1 MYIFN
6 INSRIKF
13 RKTKLQESKDG
24 LTNVITTVLIIA
36 IIMTFIIGPYLT
48 IVVPQQIKR
57 NESEHL
63 DDVEESFLDLRGAI
77 NSEVNED
84 FSSMTTRIKLG
95 TDDENLF
102 VLGGSGRLYLDPA
115 EMKISISSYYDEK
128 SIFARGSGN
137 IRYSSRNL
145 YFQDKNLIY
154 ESGGVI
160 VSQRGNSQMDIKPDF
175 QLVRRRVINTIG
187 LDADFGR
194 LAVSDTELR
203 NLFLSNTGSSSVT
216 FNKAR
221 ITWEGIGNAT
231 TLTAL
236 NIASTPVDPVEWSG
250 IAPSGSMITFQNDYV
265 LSHEIVTMKLVFDS
279 DIRDTS
285 VTIELFTT
293 DSHSFSDTWPVIDID
308 IAAHT
313 YETSFPDFQSV
324 EDIEFKNVCKRTVTI
339 NRMALSWTGGA
350 ALTKVEIPGNGDEV
364 WNTSLPGKPS
374 PIAFTLQNKSIFNP
388 GESGDVKLYFSGNI
402 LDEEINLKFFAENSS
417 NTINTKYPVDLNETF
432 INGSFS
438 IITLICDELNV
449 GGKSSKIIKT
459 TLVSSEKNKYIWES
473 GEHIVINITTTYGD
487 AWIDYLNK
495 TLTNTANLIWDF
507 DFTGAFQGDY
517 YMTTTQI
524 TDELLNIKLIL
535 NSIYKLEC
543 VIGIVEV
550 ELS

>member
-1 MYIFN
+1 MIISN
-6 INSRIKF
+6 INGGIKF
-13 RKTKLQESKDG
+13 RNTKLQESEDG

-57 NESEHL
+57 NESDHL
-63 DDVEESFLDLRGAI
+63 DDVEESFIDLRGAI

-102 VLGGSGRLYLDPA
+102 VLGGTGRLYLDPS
-115 EMKISISSYYDEK
+115 EMKISISSYYDDK

-175 QLVRRRVINTIG
+175 QLVRRRVINSIG

-194 LAVSDTELR
+194 LAGSDTELR
-203 NLFLSNTGSSSVT
+203 NLFLSNTGSSSVI

-231 TLTAL
+231 TLKAL
-236 NIASTPVDPVEWSG
+236 NIAGIPVEWSG
-250 IAPSGSMITFQNDYV
+250 TAPSGSMITFQNNYV
-265 LSHEIVTMKLVFDS
+265 LSHEIVTMRLVFDF

-293 DSHSFSDTWPVIDID
+293 DGQSFSDSWPVIDID

-313 YETSFPDFQSV
+313 YETSFPDFQTV
-324 EDIEFKNVCKRTVTI
+324 ENIQFKNVCKRTVTI
-339 NRMALSWTGGA
+339 DKMALSWTGGA
-350 ALTKVEIPGNGDEV
+350 TLMKVEIPGYGDEV
-364 WNTSLPGKPS
+364 WNTSFPGWPS
-374 PIAFTLQNKSIFNP
+374 PLAISLQNKSIFNP
-388 GESGDVKLYFSGNI
+388 GESGGVTLYFSGNI
-402 LDEEINLKFFAENSS
+402 LDEEINLKFFAENAS
-417 NTINTKYPVDLNETF
+417 NTITTKYPVDLNETF

-438 IITLICDELNV
+438 IITLICDDLNV

-459 TLVSSEKNKYIWES
+459 NLVSSEKNKYIWES
-473 GEHIVINITTTYGD
+473 GENIVINITTTYGD
-487 AWIDYLNK
+487 AWIEYLNK
-495 TLTNTANLIWDF
+495 TLTIGANLIWDF
-507 DFTGAFQGDY
+507 DSTGAFQGDY

-524 TDELLNIKLIL
+524 TDELTNIKLIL

-543 VIGIVEV
+543 VIGIVAV
-550 ELS
+550 ELN

>member
-1 MYIFN
+1 MIISN
-6 INSRIKF
+6 INGGIKF
-13 RKTKLQESKDG
+13 RKTELQESEDG

-57 NESEHL
+57 NESDHL
-63 DDVEESFLDLRGAI
+63 DDVKESFIDLRGAI

-102 VLGGSGRLYLDPA
+102 VLGGSGRLYLDPS

-160 VSQRGNSQMDIKPDF
+160 VSQRGNAQMDIKPDF
-175 QLVRRRVINTIG
+175 QLVRRRVINTID

-221 ITWEGIGNAT
+221 VTWEGIGNAT
-231 TLTAL
+231 TLKTL
-236 NIASTPVDPVEWSG
+236 NIANTPVEWSG
-250 IAPSGSMITFQNDYV
+250 TAPSGSMITFQNNYV
-265 LSHEIVTMKLVFDS
+265 LSHEIVTMRLVFDF

-293 DSHSFSDTWPVIDID
+293 DSRAFSDVWPVIDID

-313 YETSFPDFQSV
+313 YETSFPDFQTV
-324 EDIEFKNVCKRTVTI
+324 EDIQFKNVCKRTVTI

-350 ALTKVEIPGNGDEV
+350 TLMKVEIPGYGDEV
-364 WNTSLPGKPS
+364 WNTSFPGWPS
-374 PIAFTLQNKSIFNP
+374 PIAISLQNKSIFNP

-402 LDEEINLKFFAENSS
+402 LDEEINLKFFAENAS
-417 NTINTKYPVDLNETF
+417 NTITTKYPVDLNETF

-438 IITLICDELNV
+438 IITLISDELNV

-473 GEHIVINITTTYGD
+473 GENIVINVTTTYGD
-487 AWIDYLNK
+487 AWIEYLNK
-495 TLTNTANLIWDF
+495 TLTIGANLIWDF
-507 DFTGAFQGDY
+507 DSTGAFQGDY
-517 YMTTTQI
+517 YITTTQI
-524 TDELLNIKLIL
+524 TDELTNIKLIL

-550 ELS
+550 ELN

>member
-1 MYIFN
+1 MIISN
-6 INSRIKF
+6 INGGIKF
-13 RKTKLQESKDG
+13 RNTKLQESEDG

-57 NESEHL
+57 NESDHL
-63 DDVEESFLDLRGAI
+63 DDVEESFIDLRGAI

-102 VLGGSGRLYLDPA
+102 VLGGTGRLYLDPS
-115 EMKISISSYYDEK
+115 EMKISISSYYDDK

-175 QLVRRRVINTIG
+175 QLVRRRVINSIG

-194 LAVSDTELR
+194 LAGSDTELR
-203 NLFLSNTGSSSVT
+203 NLFLSNTGSSSVI

-231 TLTAL
+231 TLKAL
-236 NIASTPVDPVEWSG
+236 NIAGIPVEWSG
-250 IAPSGSMITFQNDYV
+250 TAPSGSMITFQNNYV
-265 LSHEIVTMKLVFDS
+265 LSHEIVTMRLVFDF

-293 DSHSFSDTWPVIDID
+293 DGQSFSDSWPVIDID

-313 YETSFPDFQSV
+313 YETSFPDFQTV
-324 EDIEFKNVCKRTVTI
+324 ENIQFKNVCKRTVTI
-339 NRMALSWTGGA
+339 DKMALSWTGGA
-350 ALTKVEIPGNGDEV
+350 TLMKVEIPGYGDEV
-364 WNTSLPGKPS
+364 WNTSFPGWPS
-374 PIAFTLQNKSIFNP
+374 PLAISLQNKSIFNP
-388 GESGDVKLYFSGNI
+388 GESGGVTLYFSGNI
-402 LDEEINLKFFAENSS
+402 LDEEINLKFFAENAS
-417 NTINTKYPVDLNETF
+417 NTITTKYPVDLNETF

-438 IITLICDELNV
+438 IITLICDDLNV

-459 TLVSSEKNKYIWES
+459 NLVSSEKNKYIWES
-473 GEHIVINITTTYGD
+473 GENIVINITTTYGD
-487 AWIDYLNK
+487 AWIEYLNK
-495 TLTNTANLIWDF
+495 TLTIGANLIWDF
-507 DFTGAFQGDY
+507 DSTGAFQGDY

-524 TDELLNIKLIL
+524 TDELTNIKLIL

-550 ELS
+550 ELN